1 MLRQPEDLDRIR
13 EDLDIL
19 SEIGHR
25 YAGSE
30 GERAMLHQV
39 KSRMPDDA
47 KAQIEG
53 FVAYTSPAF
62 VVGTHSLALLGA
74 GLLGFFHPFAATLL
88 CAAVTLSLAAEGS
101 GRLSLMRW
109 VLPKSA
115 SYNLH
120 LVHSAKKPLG
130 SLVIT
135 APLDT
140 PRWRPER
147 PDWLI
152 RPLKAVLVAAIVVT
166 AILALRSM
174 AEPWGR
180 PTQGMYVASLLVLGA
195 AVAFTAIAHRR
206 VGGIREDA
214 SGPASLLALSR
225 RLDATPVANLDVW
238 MVFTGCSH
246 AYQNGMHA
254 FLAMR
259 GSRLI
264 DPVLVIAVDEPG
276 RGALGA
282 VVSEGPLWPQHHRP
296 TGPALVERLRW
307 AGATIPAVDHVSVTD
322 ARAALL
328 WGYRALALVGD
339 DGESTPVSTAE
350 ATDVMESLIRLY
362 AEDLARVP
370 SSIPLSVEAE
380 VSS

>member
-1 MLRQPEDLDRIR
+1 MHPSDEDLLRIR
-13 EDLDIL
+13 QDLNTL
-19 SEIGHR
+19 SEVGHR

-39 KSRMPDDA
+39 KSLLPEDTA
-47 KAQIEG
+47 AQIEG

-62 VVGTHSLALLGA
+62 VVGSHSLALLGA
-74 GLLGFFHPFAATLL
+74 GLLGFFHPLAAAVL
-88 CAAVTLSLAAEGS
+88 CAAITMSLAAEGT
-101 GRLSLMRW
+101 GRLSIMRW

-120 LVHSAKKPLG
+120 LNYEAKRPLG

-140 PRWRPER
+140 PRWRPGR
-147 PDWLI
+147 PAWLI
-152 RPLKAVLVAAIVVT
+152 RPLKAVLVAALVVT

-180 PTQGMYVASLLVLGA
+180 PTQGMYIASLLVLGA
-195 AVAFTAIAHRR
+195 AVAFTAVAHRR

-214 SGPASLLALSR
+214 SGPAALLALAR
-225 RLDATPVANLDVW
+225 RLQAAPVDDLDVW
-238 MVFTGCSH
+238 VVFTGCSH

-259 GSRLI
+259 GSRLK

-276 RGALGA
+276 RGELGA

-307 AGATIPAVDHVSVTD
+307 AGAMIPAVDHTSVTD

-328 WGYRALALVGD
+328 WGYRALALVGSE
-339 DGESTPVSTAE
+339 GECTAESTDKAV
-350 ATDVMESLIRLY
+350 DVMESLIRLY
-362 AEDLARVP
+362 ADDLSRVP
-370 SSIPLSVEAE
+370 SSIPLPIEVEG
-380 VSS
+380 SS